1 MDSDNEDIIRGVSR
15 VEGGDEIE
23 VRPNGKGTA
32 VAVADDSADTEEQV
46 EEAQEEKQEEESDD
60 DEDDEEGGEEE
71 YIVEEILG
79 HRWDGD
85 KVMYHVKWE
94 NYPARK
100 DWTWE
105 PEEHLT
111 TGAKEILESYHDS
124 LPNGKPEKPA
134 AKKRG
139 RQSLVQAALASAK
152 KPRTGVTATPAKN
165 KKAGTEKSDAKWK
178 PPASGWE
185 ENIAAIDTIERN
197 ETGLIAFVQWANG
210 KKSQHPIETMYQN
223 CPQKMLK
230 FYEQHL
236 TFKDTSTSS

>member
-85 KVMYHVKWE
+85 V
-94 NYPARK
+94 
-100 DWTWE
+100 
-105 PEEHLT
+105 
-111 TGAKEILESYHDS
+111 S
-124 LPNGKPEKPA
+124 
-134 AKKRG
+134 
-139 RQSLVQAALASAK
+139 
-152 KPRTGVTATPAKN
+152 
-165 KKAGTEKSDAKWK
+165 
-178 PPASGWE
+178 
-185 ENIAAIDTIERN
+185 
-197 ETGLIAFVQWANG
+197 
-210 KKSQHPIETMYQN
+210 
-223 CPQKMLK
+223 
-230 FYEQHL
+230 
-236 TFKDTSTSS
+236 